1 MEPVFQESTSKFT
14 NKKLMETVS
23 YLEKENEDLRERIY
37 DLENSVQI
45 HKNIVSVLSDTK
57 SFDPQARYYTQQLN
71 QESELL
77 HARIE
82 KLTEERNGLRSQ
94 IVMYEQMKLSQKDY
108 VNEEIIQLKDEIEEM
123 KGNLDRKEYLLQYTE
138 QRNTEMEKLLKKRAM
153 HDEVIRKRLESLSIE
168 PDKDRTIT
176 NVVEDCTRIQ
186 ERNNELEKENKKL
199 REELDY
205 ALSNG
210 VNNNEMTIFANNI
223 RPVPNI
229 DDLNRIKSQ
238 SSSKDLYLKKLED
251 MVVMYMSTTQKVK
264 DELTKTK
271 TESNLLKDRV
281 QYFDNLNEKLK
292 KAVVK
297 YKTKCEE
304 LEQKI
309 SDKNV
314 KVWVKE
320 NTGVQRVKASDLI
333 RRQINSDEEQD
344 DKELDEIDI
353 KIDVN
358 DNHEDK
364 EENLNNVRVEDEFA
378 PQDDSPTN
386 ENKGGIMLDKHFPDE
401 STIVINVDH
410 EENDSLD
417 GV

>member
-1 MEPVFQESTSKFT
+1 MKRT
-14 NKKLMETVS
+14 
-23 YLEKENEDLRERIY
+23 
-37 DLENSVQI
+37 NSV
-45 HKNIVSVLSDTK
+45 KLNFYIVSVLSDSK
-57 SFDPQARYYTQQLN
+57 NFDPQARYYTQQLN

-168 PDKDRTIT
+168 ADKERTIT
-176 NVVEDCTRIQ
+176 NVVEDCTRLQ
-186 ERNNELEKENKKL
+186 KRADELEKENKKL

-210 VNNNEMTIFANNI
+210 VNNNEMTIFTNNI

-229 DDLNRIKSQ
+229 DDLNRIKTQ

-251 MVVMYMSTTQKVK
+251 MIVMYMSTTQKAK
-264 DELTKTK
+264 DELTKIK

-281 QYFDNLNEKLK
+281 EYFDNLNEKLK

-304 LEQKI
+304 LEEKI
-309 SDKNV
+309 NDKNV

-333 RRQINSDEEQD
+333 QRQHSSDDEQD
-344 DKELDEIDI
+344 DKEIEDMDI
-353 KIDVN
+353 KIDIN

-364 EENLNNVRVEDEFA
+364 EENVNNMKVVDEFA

-386 ENKGGIMLDKHFPDE
+386 QNKGEMMLDKHFPDE

-410 EENDSLD
+410 EENDSID